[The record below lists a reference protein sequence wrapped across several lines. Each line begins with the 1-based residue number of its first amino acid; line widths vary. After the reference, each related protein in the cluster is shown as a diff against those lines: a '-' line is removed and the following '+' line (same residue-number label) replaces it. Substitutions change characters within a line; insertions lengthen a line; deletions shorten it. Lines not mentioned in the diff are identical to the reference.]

1 MESHTGFFQETCVTR
16 EKGLEFRFRAK
27 RFFRL
32 LIDSFDEETKFDAH
46 PSFEMWKASF
56 MYFSISVI

>member
-32 LIDSFDEETKFDAH
+32 LSILLTRKQNSMRIQVLKCGKRRLCISPY
-46 PSFEMWKASF
+46 PSE
-56 MYFSISVI
+56 